1 MAATLPATAT
11 VPPRGSSS
19 DGDELAVGEACVD
32 GDTDRGDHRPY
43 EVTRA
48 DVLAAAERI
57 APYVR
62 RTPVLALERGAF
74 GVPCRLVCKLELHQH
89 AGSFKTRGAFNRL
102 LTSDRAADAGVCAA
116 SGGNFGTA
124 VAYAAGVLGI
134 RATVFVP
141 EISSPAKVARL
152 RELGAEVVVT
162 GREYADALDAC
173 RRRVEET
180 GADMPHAYD
189 DHAVVAG
196 AGTLARELL
205 DEEPDL
211 DTIVV
216 AVGGGGLLGGIASWV
231 RGDVRV
237 VAVESTGTP
246 TLARAVAAGEPVDVE
261 VGGLVAD
268 SLGARRIGD
277 HGFAAASRW
286 VDTRVQLHDDR
297 IREAQRRLWRD
308 ARIACE
314 PAAAAPLA
322 ALGPERYVP
331 EADECVALVVC
342 GGNVDL
348 ATLARP

>member
-1 MAATLPATAT
+1 MGEDTG
-11 VPPRGSSS
+11 RGTP
-19 DGDELAVGEACVD
+19 DA
-32 GDTDRGDHRPY
+32 Y

-62 RTPVLALERGAF
+62 RTPVLGLERGAF
-74 GVPCRLVCKLELHQH
+74 GAPGRVVCKLELHQH

-102 LTSDRAADAGVCAA
+102 LTSERATDAGVCAA

-124 VAYAAGVLGI
+124 IAYAAGVLGI

-152 RELGAEVVVT
+152 RELGADVVVT

-196 AGTLARELL
+196 AGTLASELL
-205 DEEPDL
+205 DQAPDL

-231 RGDVRV
+231 RGDVRLV
-237 VAVESTGTP
+237 SVESHGTP
-246 TLARAVAAGEPVDVE
+246 ALVRAVSAGEPVDVE
-261 VGGLVAD
+261 VSGLVAD
-268 SLGARRIGD
+268 SLGARRVGR
-277 HGFAAASRW
+277 HGYAAASRW
-286 VDTRVQLHDDR
+286 VDTFIELDDAS
-297 IREAQRRLWRD
+297 IRDAQGRLWRE

-322 ALGPERYVP
+322 ALGPDGYVP
-331 EADECVALVVC
+331 DADERVALVVC

-348 ATLARP
+348 TTIA

>member
-1 MAATLPATAT
+1 MDDDITRDDPG
-11 VPPRGSSS
+11 PR
-19 DGDELAVGEACVD
+19 
-32 GDTDRGDHRPY
+32 
-43 EVTRA
+43 EVTRG
-48 DVLAAAERI
+48 DILAAAERI

-62 RTPVLALERGAF
+62 RTPVLTLERGAF
-74 GVPCRLVCKLELHQH
+74 GSPARLVCKLELHQH

-102 LTSDRAADAGVCAA
+102 LTSERAADAGVCAA

-124 VAYAAGVLGI
+124 IAYAAGVLGI

-141 EISSPAKVARL
+141 EISSPAKVTRL
-152 RELGAEVVVT
+152 RELGADVVVT

-173 RRRVEET
+173 RQRVAET

-196 AGTLARELL
+196 AGTLGRELL
-205 DEEPDL
+205 DAEPEL

-216 AVGGGGLLGGIASWV
+216 AVGGGGLVGGIASWV
-231 RGDVRV
+231 RHDVRV
-237 VAVESTGTP
+237 VAVESHGTP
-246 TLARAVAAGEPVDVE
+246 TLRRAMAAGEPVDVE

-277 HGFAAASRW
+277 HGLAAARRW
-286 VDTRVQLHDDR
+286 VDDLVVLDDDR
-297 IREAQRRLWRD
+297 IRRAQDRLWRE

-322 ALGPERYVP
+322 ALGPAGYVP
-331 EADECVALVVC
+331 DADERVALVVC
-342 GGNVDL
+342 GANVDL
-348 ATLARP
+348 ATLA